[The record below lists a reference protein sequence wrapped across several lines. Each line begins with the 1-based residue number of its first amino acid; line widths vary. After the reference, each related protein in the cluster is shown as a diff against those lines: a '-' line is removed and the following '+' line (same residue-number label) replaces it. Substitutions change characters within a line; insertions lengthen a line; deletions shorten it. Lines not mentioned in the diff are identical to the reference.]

1 LADIALLPAESGLYG
16 LVASDPTVS
25 RTIDRLA
32 AATDRRASKR
42 KAGVRACGRRKIFLA
57 VGIGPGAA
65 ALEVYKTVSYSQDGR
80 KEEQAMGTAA
90 ATTLKLDPVRE
101 QAILYATLE
110 VLAETG
116 YDALRLDAVA
126 ARAKASKAT
135 LYRHWTGKADL
146 VGAAVRS
153 YEQTDDLIEETD
165 TGSLHGDLLAILRAI
180 TDTMTGPTGQI
191 MTGVMIVMQRDSEL
205 AEAVRASIIK
215 DRQHI
220 IQRMLDRA
228 IARGE
233 LPADTDTE
241 IFEEIAP
248 AVLFTRIFILGR
260 PTDKTYLTRLADS
273 ILIPLMT
280 RH

>member
-1 LADIALLPAESGLYG
+1 
-16 LVASDPTVS
+16 
-25 RTIDRLA
+25 
-32 AATDRRASKR
+32 
-42 KAGVRACGRRKIFLA
+42 
-57 VGIGPGAA
+57 
-65 ALEVYKTVSYSQDGR
+65 
-80 KEEQAMGTAA
+80 MGTAAA
-90 ATTLKLDPVRE
+90 ATTLKLDPERE
-101 QAILYATLE
+101 QAILRATLE

-146 VGAAVRS
+146 VVAAVKS
-153 YEQTDDLIEETD
+153 YEQTDHLIEETD
-165 TGSLHGDLLAILRAI
+165 TGSLRGDLLAILGAI

-191 MTGVMIVMQRDSEL
+191 LTGVMIAMQRDLEL
-205 AEAVRASIIK
+205 AEAVRTSILE

-233 LPADTDTE
+233 LPAETDTE

-248 AVLFTRIFILGR
+248 AVLFTRIFIHGR
-260 PTDKTYLTRLADS
+260 PTDETHLTRLADN

-280 RH
+280 RY